1 VLNVRDRPGRLS
13 HRGERHH
20 DIALQ
25 TVGEEAPG
33 PGAGVGLYH
42 AAIEVDDEAALSDVH
57 DRLRERGVAVS
68 AVDHDISLALYVED
82 PTGMGWRPT
91 LTRAGTGITR
101 SGRGETSRS
110 TWPHYGDPGSAS
122 RGAVRP
128 ESRASGA

>member
-1 VLNVRDRPGRLS
+1 MLNVRDRPGRLS

-68 AVDHDISLALYVED
+68 AVDHGISLALYVKD
-82 PTGMGWRPT
+82 PDGNG
-91 LTRAGTGITR
+91 LEAYLDTRGDRDHEEWKGRNEPFDLAALRR
-101 SGRGETSRS
+101 SG
-110 TWPHYGDPGSAS
+110 
-122 RGAVRP
+122 
-128 ESRASGA
+128 